1 MPEPTGK
8 VNVTNPFDDKS
19 ATFSVLVNQYQ
30 QHSLWPAFAAVPQ
43 GWVTMF
49 GPDTRDA
56 CLDDVSRTRTDM
68 APRKVA
74 ELAASQ

>member
-1 MPEPTGK
+1 M
-8 VNVTNPFDDKS
+8 TNPFDDKS
-19 ATFSVLVNQYQ
+19 ATFSVLVNEYQ

-56 CLDDVSRTRTDM
+56 CLDYVSRTWTDM